1 VRIRINSRQP
11 ARFDELG
18 LRRAMTDRVVP
29 FLVAAM
35 AFLAELAVAGWMGA
49 AVLSSHWASGAGSTL
64 TVQVPRADEP
74 GAVGSETRLAA
85 VLAQLI
91 ASPGVQSARPLSD
104 EQVNTLLRPWLGE
117 NTKNL
122 AMPVPVI
129 IAVHLDGEP
138 KDLTSLAARLERIA
152 PGTTVEDHAVWSGR
166 LGILAR
172 SLQLCSAAV
181 LLIVAVVT
189 AAVIAVATRSGVA
202 ARREAIMIVHQLGAT
217 DSYIARRFA
226 TRTAALA
233 SAGGAIGGFLALPVL
248 FMLTALAAP
257 LAGRGVPALTPRDAF
272 AFLTLRVWLL
282 PLILPL
288 AAAFIGY
295 LTTQVTM
302 RRWLRRLP

>member
-1 VRIRINSRQP
+1 LRGRINSRQP

-18 LRRAMTDRVVP
+18 LRRAMADRVVP

-35 AFLAELAVAGWMGA
+35 AFLAALAVAGWMGA
-49 AVLSSHWASGAGSTL
+49 AVLTSHWASGAGSAL

-74 GAVGSETRLAA
+74 SAAGRGTRLAE
-85 VLAQLI
+85 VRAQLI
-91 ASPGVQSARPLSD
+91 ADPGVESAKTLSD
-104 EQVNTLLRPWLGE
+104 EQLNTLLRPWLGE
-117 NTKNL
+117 DMKHL

-138 KDLTSLAARLERIA
+138 KDLAGLAAQLERIA
-152 PGTTVEDHAVWSGR
+152 PGTTVEDHAAWSGR

-172 SLQLCSAAV
+172 SLQLCSAVV
-181 LLIVAVVT
+181 LLIVTLVT

-233 SAGGAIGGFLALPVL
+233 SVGGVIGGCLALPVL

-257 LAGRGVPALTPRDAF
+257 LAGRGVPALTARDAF
-272 AFLTLRVWLL
+272 AFMTLRVWLL
-282 PLILPL
+282 PLILPIV
-288 AAAFIGY
+288 AAFIGY